1 MPRVVGVKFRN
12 SAKVY
17 YFSPEAFDGL
27 RMGDFVVVE
36 TARGL
41 EAGQIAFP
49 PREVSDQEIPG
60 RLKGI
65 LRPATALDLT
75 QMEKY
80 HQREK
85 QALHRCREKV
95 QEYDLVM
102 KVVRAE
108 YSFDGSHLT
117 FYFTADKRVDFRA
130 LVKDL
135 AHTFR
140 ARIELRQVGVRD
152 EVKLIGG
159 VGLCGRPHCC
169 ASWMSEFR
177 PISIRMAK
185 QQDLPLSPMEIS
197 GVCGRLL
204 CCLAYENDHYG
215 EVKERMPRVGQTVDT
230 PKGAG
235 KVLSLNVLQESI
247 TVDLPG
253 EIEATFTLADLNGTD
268 EPDERSERRRSG
280 RRKRR

>member
-1 MPRVVGVKFRN
+1 MPQVVGVQFRN

-17 YFSPEAFDGL
+17 YFSPERFGEL
-27 RMGDFVVVE
+27 QTGDFVIVE

-49 PREVSDQEIPG
+49 AREVPEKEIPG
-60 RLKGI
+60 KLKGI

-75 QMEKY
+75 QMERY

-85 QALHRCREKV
+85 QALHRCRERV
-95 QEYDLVM
+95 QEYELMM
-102 KVVRAE
+102 KVIRAE
-108 YSFDGSHLT
+108 YNFDGSHLT

-135 AHTFR
+135 ARTFR

-159 VGLCGRPHCC
+159 VGLCGRSHCC
-169 ASWMSEFR
+169 SSWMSEFR
-177 PISIRMAK
+177 PISIKMAK

-215 EVKERMPRVGQTVDT
+215 EVKARMPRVGQTVST
-230 PKGAG
+230 PRGAG
-235 KVLSLNVLQESI
+235 RVVSLNVLEETI

-253 EIEATFTLADLNGTD
+253 EVEATFALADIDNSDVPGD
-268 EPDERSERRRSG
+268 RSG
-280 RRKRR
+280 RKRGGRQRS